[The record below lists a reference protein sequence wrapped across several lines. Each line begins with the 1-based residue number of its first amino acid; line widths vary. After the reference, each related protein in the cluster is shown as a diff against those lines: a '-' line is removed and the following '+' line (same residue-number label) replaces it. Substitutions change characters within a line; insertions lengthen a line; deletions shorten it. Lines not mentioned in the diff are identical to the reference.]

1 MSKSNDRALRIYNEV
16 LGLDR
21 LHYGIWLP
29 EDDLTYD
36 NLKKAQV
43 RYEDFLVENIPDGV
57 KTILDVG
64 CGTGVLT
71 KKLLEAG
78 YDVEGLSPDINQ
90 KKVFTENVEAKFHHT
105 TFDKFKPEKQYDCL
119 IMSESAQYIKMN
131 RLFENAKSS
140 LKKNGYLMICD
151 YFRHE
156 NSSGVHGKSGHD
168 YDIFKGHIVQSGFN
182 IKSEKDITES
192 VTKTLDIAND
202 FAKRAILAADIG
214 TEKIRNKHPH
224 LIKFVM
230 WLFRNKINKIN
241 AQLELLDSV
250 SFKKNKIYMFLLIQI
265 NNTK

>member
-21 LHYGIWLP
+21 LHYGKWLP

-43 RYEDFLVENIPDGV
+43 RYEDFLVENIPNGV

-71 KKLLEAG
+71 KKLLDNG

-90 KKVFTENVEAKFHHT
+90 KRVFNEKVKAKFHHT
-105 TFDKFKPEKQYDCL
+105 TFDKFEPEKQYDCL

-131 RLFENAKSS
+131 RLFENAKRS

-156 NSSGVHGKSGHD
+156 NASGVHGKSGH
-168 YDIFKGHIVQSGFN
+168 YYNIFKEHINQSGFKL
-182 IKSEKDITES
+182 ISEEDITES

-202 FAKRAILAADIG
+202 FAKRAILAANIG
-214 TEKIRNKHPH
+214 TEKIRHKHPY
-224 LIKFVM
+224 LSKFVM

-241 AQLELLDSV
+241 TQLELLDSV

-265 NNTK
+265 GDSK